1 MILIALLMAVHSFP
15 AAQGGPAPAFA
26 ISHQAVDCVVA
37 GKHPRLEAS
46 FPAGTDVA
54 SARVFFRGASEE
66 WYSVAMKAE
75 GAGFSGIL
83 PSPKP
88 SLKEF
93 HYYIEATSRAMETA
107 RTGDRSARVVAA
119 AGECRGLVSATAV
132 SAASIVVQGPAG
144 VAAVPSGFANAG
156 LVAAGGGLSATTVAV
171 GAAVVGGGALAATQ
185 LAGGN
190 EGDGSEEYAGPVSGE
205 LTILFGPCTR
215 QERYSFTL
223 TIELTSAT
231 SGVAGS
237 QPGKYE
243 VLSATNCATGPQTGL
258 TTPFGIGQAPVT
270 RSGSAISFSYL
281 ESAGQAS
288 TQVDFKGTLQGE
300 TISGTV
306 TLVSRVPNLT
316 GISVSTPMVAPVTL
330 TRVR

>member
-1 MILIALLMAVHSFP
+1 MILTALLMAVLSFP
-15 AAQGGPAPAFA
+15 VPQGGPAPAFA

-37 GKHPRLEAS
+37 GKFPRLEAR
-46 FPAGTDVA
+46 FPENAAVA
-54 SARVFFRGASEE
+54 SAKVYFQGASQE
-66 WYSVAMKAE
+66 WYAVTMKAE
-75 GAGFSGIL
+75 GVVFAGIL
-83 PSPKP
+83 PSPKKD
-88 SLKEF
+88 LKQF
-93 HYYIEATSRAMETA
+93 HYYIEATSRTMETA
-107 RTGDRSARVVAA
+107 RTEDRSARVVAA
-119 AGECRGLVSATAV
+119 PGECRGVLSAVAV
-132 SAASIVVQGPAG
+132 SAAKIVVQGPAG
-144 VAAVPSGFANAG
+144 AAVAPSGFANAG
-156 LVAAGGGLSATTVAV
+156 LAAAGGGISGTTVAV

-185 LAGGN
+185 LAGG
-190 EGDGSEEYAGPVSGE
+190 EGGDGSEEYAGPVSGE

-223 TIELTSAT
+223 TIELTDAT

-281 ESAGQAS
+281 ESNGQGS

-300 TISGTV
+300 TISGTL

-330 TRVR
+330 TRLK